1 MELTLEKHWLMYSI
15 IILGILNSILV
26 THNCTF
32 LMLITV
38 QLYSNCQKLMPT
50 INSNSLEIATT
61 PTKAVLLLSGQTLAT
76 ALHNDTLIKYT
87 SH

>member
-1 MELTLEKHWLMYSI
+1 
-15 IILGILNSILV
+15 
-26 THNCTF
+26 
-32 LMLITV
+32 MLLTV

-61 PTKAVLLLSGQTLAT
+61 PIEAVLLLSGQTLAIT
-76 ALHNDTLIKYT
+76 LHNDTLIKYT